1 MPKRSILIGVTV
13 AYVVSLVCGFVVAH
27 VLAKKSYYMYV
38 APTFEAMD
46 RLELNQARAALG
58 RGGNAALKDYMES
71 LDRAFGGRHYL
82 LNSDGT
88 DLVTRQSKVFLLP
101 AKPGTRYRGYDGG
114 AFHLAQLS
122 DDGHVWF
129 AVFGSSTVTGPATWA
144 YFAVCVVVTTGLLFF
159 SLLYLVFPLR
169 AIHDALGQFGAGQ
182 MNKRINISRG
192 DEIGQVAAS
201 FNAMAERVE
210 QSFRTERSL
219 LQDISHELRAPLAR
233 LNLAVH
239 LAKQER
245 PDASTE
251 QIERNVKKLT
261 ALVGEIT
268 EFYQKWSR
276 VENSQPLE
284 TVDLDEALQEVC
296 EDVQLEAASRSIAI
310 ELTAIPV
317 ELPNARPELI
327 GRVLGNILRNAVNYA
342 PVGSRILV
350 DLQRE
355 GEEAVV
361 TVRDFGKGVAEE
373 NLERIF
379 DPFYREVE
387 EQDQRTGLGLGLSI
401 VRRGV
406 QWHGGTVK
414 AENADPGLRL
424 IAIFPI
430 NPSSPG

>member
-1 MPKRSILIGVTV
+1 LPKRSILIGVTV
-13 AYVVSLVCGFVVAH
+13 AYIVSLVCGFVVAH
-27 VLAKKSYYMYV
+27 VLAKKSYNMYV

-46 RLELNQARAALG
+46 RLELNQARSALG
-58 RGGNAALKDYMES
+58 RGGNAALKEYMES

-82 LNSDGT
+82 LKSDGT
-88 DLVTRQSKVFLLP
+88 DLVTGQPKVFLLP
-101 AKPGTRYRGYDGG
+101 PQAGTRYRGYDGG

-122 DDGHVWF
+122 DDGQVWF
-129 AVFGSSTVTGPATWA
+129 AVFGSSAVTGPATWA
-144 YFAVCVVVTTGLLFF
+144 YFAVCVVVTTGLLLF

-169 AIHDALGQFGAGQ
+169 AIRDALGQFGTGQ
-182 MNKRINISRG
+182 MDKRINISRG

-201 FNAMAERVE
+201 FNTMAERVE

-268 EFYQKWSR
+268 EFHQKWST

-284 TVDLDEALQEVC
+284 AVNLDEVLQEVC

-310 ELTAIPV
+310 ELTAIPI

-327 GRVLGNILRNAVNYA
+327 GRVFGNILRNAVIYA

-350 DLQRE
+350 DLQRK

-361 TVRDFGKGVAEE
+361 TVRDFGGGVAEE

-379 DPFYREVE
+379 DPFYREVD
-387 EQDQRTGLGLGLSI
+387 EQDQRAGLGLGLSI
-401 VRRGV
+401 ARRGV
-406 QWHGGTVK
+406 QWHGGTLK

-424 IAIFPI
+424 TAIFPI
-430 NPSSPG
+430 NPSFPG